1 MRRFR
6 GFSRPGSPTR
16 ILTPPIKTK
25 TYTKFSTQI
34 PVFVDE
40 KTLEPLLAQNG
51 VQITAQPL
59 ETPRSG
65 LLNFLLA
72 FGPTV
77 LLIVGFIW
85 LTRRAAASA
94 GGGVFGMGRSRAK
107 RYDATAVET
116 PITFED
122 VAGIDEV
129 ESELVE
135 VVDFLKN
142 PDQVLAPRWDDAERC
157 PADRLRQAPAR
168 RCWRVRPPAR
178 QACRSSRCP
187 APSSSR

>member
-1 MRRFR
+1 M
-6 GFSRPGSPTR
+6 
-16 ILTPPIKTK
+16 PPISKK
-25 TYTKFSTQI
+25 PIPKFTTQI
-34 PVFVDE
+34 PVFVDG
-40 KTLEPLLAQNG
+40 KALEPLLAQNG
-51 VQITAQPL
+51 VQVTAEPL

-116 PITFED
+116 PITF
-122 VAGIDEV
+122 AGC
-129 ESELVE
+129 
-135 VVDFLKN
+135 
-142 PDQVLAPRWDDAERC
+142 RG
-157 PADRLRQAPAR
+157 DR
-168 RCWRVRPPAR
+168 
-178 QACRSSRCP
+178 
-187 APSSSR
+187 